1 MSNYTGRMGK
11 YYDINKFADAKINRR
26 DPGALSVLEH
36 LAKLYGDVSNKS
48 KLAGVGNSNTSNSR
62 EAAANINAYD
72 QSIDAVNNYL
82 KSYNVTDKQ
91 GLAKSGTGVAGRKTI
106 NNDSRLGHSKN
117 YSAANAG
124 EINDSVANMGKTG
137 ETFNDLE
144 AAYKKQQKS
153 KKTSNV

>member
-1 MSNYTGRMGK
+1 
-11 YYDINKFADAKINRR
+11 
-26 DPGALSVLEH
+26 
-36 LAKLYGDVSNKS
+36 
-48 KLAGVGNSNTSNSR
+48 
-62 EAAANINAYD
+62 
-72 QSIDAVNNYL
+72 IDAVNKYL
-82 KSYNVTDKQ
+82 KSYNLTDKQ
-91 GLAKSGTGVAGRKTI
+91 GLAKSNTGFLGHKTV

-124 EINDSVANMGKTG
+124 EINESVANMGKTG